1 MLTWE
6 EELEA
11 EALFKRGWTISAI
24 ARHLGRDRKTV
35 RAYLCGQRT
44 PGVSV
49 AGRARIRSS
58 RYVGYVAQRLA
69 DDRHV
74 WASTLFDEVVELG
87 YPGSYP
93 SFTRALRARG
103 LRPSCPACAAGR
115 HRESAIIDH
124 PAGEETQFDWLELPD
139 PPPGW
144 GLAGPAHLLVG
155 SLAHSSRWRAVL
167 AESEDQPHL
176 VEALDGVVRRLG
188 GVSRYWRF
196 DRMATVCHPGS
207 GRVTASFAAV
217 AKHYGAGVKVCPSR
231 RGQRKGVVE
240 KANHS
245 AAQRWWRTLA
255 DEHTMTGAQADLDRF
270 CARVGDARIRR
281 RDDGGKVTVAELA
294 AAEPL
299 LAAPTAPYPAVVA
312 VTRIVSAQA
321 LVAFRGNTYSVP
333 PGMAGRE
340 LIVSARL
347 GSGLVEVATAGPGV
361 RIGRGRGGAGPA
373 PPRPRRRRRGGP
385 RPRARR
391 RAGGRG
397 AGRVHRPG
405 GLPGQDPPAPV
416 AGGPGRGRPAARRT
430 RCRHRCHRRRG
441 RRGWAGAR
449 LRRLRCRRPPAHRPR
464 RGHGRGDLVNATGPT
479 GAPPTAAGP
488 VEPRSGP
495 EAALYQ
501 RLREHLAYLRLPDA
515 AAALPGVLDDART
528 RSLSPTA
535 TLERLLA
542 VEVDATEARRLASR
556 THFACLPAGYTLA
569 DFDYTAQPGVDEALI
584 RDLASLRFLDE
595 AANVLFIGP
604 PGVGKTMLAIGLA
617 RAAIEAGHRVYFTT
631 AEDLAARCTKAAR
644 EGRWAHML
652 RFYAG
657 PRLLV
662 IDEFGY
668 RRLDGDANA
677 ALFQVISQRYLK
689 GSVIIT
695 SHAGIATWAD
705 RFADPMMAA
714 AVLDRLLHRGIVA
727 AIDGPSYR
735 MRAHQA
741 RAEQL
746 RRAVRP

>member
-24 ARHLGRDRKTV
+24 ARHLGRDRKTI
-35 RAYLCGQRT
+35 RAYVSGERV
-44 PGVSV
+44 PGV
-49 AGRARIRSS
+49 RRRSTPQ
-58 RYVGYVAQRLA
+58 VFEPFAGYVSQRLA

-87 YPGSYP
+87 YRGSYP
-93 SFTRALRARG
+93 SFTRALRERR
-103 LRPSCPACAAGR
+103 LRPPCPACTAGA

-167 AESEDQPHL
+167 AESEDQAHL
-176 VEALDGVVRRLG
+176 IEALDGVVRRLG

-217 AKHYGAGVKVCPSR
+217 AKHYGAGVKICPSR

-255 DEHTMTGAQADLDRF
+255 DEHTMVGAQADLDRF
-270 CARVGDARIRR
+270 CARVGDVRTRR

-361 RIGRGRGGAGPA
+361 GPGPGVGSGGVGVVLARHHRAPDGAGAVVRDPGHVAALEAAVLAGFTDRAACRGKTRRPPSPA
-373 PPRPRRRRRGGP
+373 ARAEAARLRGEP
-385 RPRARR
+385 DAVTDAI
-391 RAGGRG
+391 AG
-397 AGRVHRPG
+397 A
-405 GLPGQDPPAPV
+405 V
-416 AGGPGRGRPAARRT
+416 AGGGR
-430 RCRHRCHRRRG
+430 
-441 RRGWAGAR
+441 
-449 LRRLRCRRPPAHRPR
+449 
-464 RGHGRGDLVNATGPT
+464 
-479 GAPPTAAGP
+479 
-488 VEPRSGP
+488 
-495 EAALYQ
+495 
-501 RLREHLAYLRLPDA
+501 
-515 AAALPGVLDDART
+515 VLD
-528 RSLSPTA
+528 
-535 TLERLLA
+535 
-542 VEVDATEARRLASR
+542 
-556 THFACLPAGYTLA
+556 FAAY
-569 DFDYTAQPGVDEALI
+569 
-584 RDLASLRFLDE
+584 
-595 AANVLFIGP
+595 
-604 PGVGKTMLAIGLA
+604 
-617 RAAIEAGHRVYFTT
+617 
-631 AEDLAARCTKAAR
+631 
-644 EGRWAHML
+644 
-652 RFYAG
+652 
-657 PRLLV
+657 
-662 IDEFGY
+662 
-668 RRLDGDANA
+668 
-677 ALFQVISQRYLK
+677 
-689 GSVIIT
+689 
-695 SHAGIATWAD
+695 
-705 RFADPMMAA
+705 AA
-714 AVLDRLLHRGIVA
+714 AVRPFT
-727 AIDGPSYR
+727 GPGAGTVEETS
-735 MRAHQA
+735 
-741 RAEQL
+741 
-746 RRAVRP
+746 